1 MNKSQNLLLNGC
13 LIGLGAILLVCTMF
27 VQRWL
32 LLFQVS
38 GIVAL
43 MTGAYRSSV
52 YRSEGIENNKDEE
65 E

>member
-13 LIGLGAILLVCTMF
+13 LIGLGAMLLVCTMF

-32 LLFQVS
+32 LFFQVF
-38 GIVAL
+38 GIVVL

-52 YRSEGIENNKDEE
+52 YRSEVVENDNDEE